1 MHIRIF
7 KIKLT
12 AIKDKIK
19 QEKVCQLT
27 MNQLTKK
34 IISEFSPMWTNKQV
48 WEFEEI
54 NPELTFDL
62 IYVEPGKYDEKLWE
76 SKSAHLDSD
85 VRDVIVRTFDN
96 LLDDEELW
104 ISNKSEKSL
113 NKNNVAYLMAV
124 IVDTMIEEEVCLN
137 FRLDRDFLVLSIDRD
152 ADVIDCKEFFEE
164 FYHLA
169 TGFNY
174 DTDTGIPDDETE
186 AEMYLTRLQEEFDE
200 KMNGFLGDKYLPGN
214 NDPDT
219 INAEE

>member
-1 MHIRIF
+1 
-7 KIKLT
+7 
-12 AIKDKIK
+12 
-19 QEKVCQLT
+19 

-48 WEFEEI
+48 WEFDQT

-76 SKSAHLDSD
+76 SKSAHLDSE
-85 VRDVIVRTFDN
+85 VRDLIVRTFDN
-96 LLDDEELW
+96 LLDNEELW
-104 ISNKSEKSL
+104 VSNKSEKSL

>member
-1 MHIRIF
+1 
-7 KIKLT
+7 
-12 AIKDKIK
+12 
-19 QEKVCQLT
+19 

-34 IISEFSPMWTNKQV
+34 IISEFSPMWTNKQI
-48 WEFEEI
+48 WEFDQI

-62 IYVEPGKYDEKLWE
+62 IYVEPGQYDEKLWE
-76 SKSAHLDSD
+76 SKSAHLDSE

-137 FRLDRDFLVLSIDRD
+137 IRLDRDFLVISIDRD

-174 DTDTGIPDDETE
+174 ETDTGIPDDETE

>member
-1 MHIRIF
+1 
-7 KIKLT
+7 
-12 AIKDKIK
+12 
-19 QEKVCQLT
+19 

-48 WEFEEI
+48 WEFEQT

-62 IYVEPGKYDEKLWE
+62 VYVEPGKYDEKLWE
-76 SKSAHLDSD
+76 SKSAHLDSE

-113 NKNNVAYLMAV
+113 SKNNVVYLMAV

-174 DTDTGIPDDETE
+174 ETDTGIPDDETE

>member
-1 MHIRIF
+1 
-7 KIKLT
+7 
-12 AIKDKIK
+12 
-19 QEKVCQLT
+19 

-48 WEFEEI
+48 WEFDQT

-76 SKSAHLDSD
+76 SKSAHLDSE

-96 LLDDEELW
+96 LLDNEELW

-113 NKNNVAYLMAV
+113 NKNYVAYLMAV

-174 DTDTGIPDDETE
+174 ETDTGIPDDETE

>member
-1 MHIRIF
+1 
-7 KIKLT
+7 
-12 AIKDKIK
+12 
-19 QEKVCQLT
+19 

-48 WEFEEI
+48 WEFDQT

-76 SKSAHLDSD
+76 SKSAHLDSE

-96 LLDDEELW
+96 LLDNEELW

-113 NKNNVAYLMAV
+113 NRNNVAYLMAV

-174 DTDTGIPDDETE
+174 ETDTGIPDDETE

>member
-1 MHIRIF
+1 
-7 KIKLT
+7 
-12 AIKDKIK
+12 
-19 QEKVCQLT
+19 

-48 WEFEEI
+48 WEFDQI

-96 LLDDEELW
+96 LLDNEELW
-104 ISNKSEKSL
+104 ISNKSKKLL

-174 DTDTGIPDDETE
+174 ETNTGIPDDETE

>member
-1 MHIRIF
+1 
-7 KIKLT
+7 
-12 AIKDKIK
+12 
-19 QEKVCQLT
+19 

-48 WEFEEI
+48 WEFEQT

-76 SKSAHLDSD
+76 SKSAHLDSE
-85 VRDVIVRTFDN
+85 VRDLIVRTFDN
-96 LLDDEELW
+96 LLDNEELW

-113 NKNNVAYLMAV
+113 NKNYVAYLMAV

-174 DTDTGIPDDETE
+174 ETDTGIPDDETE

>member
-1 MHIRIF
+1 
-7 KIKLT
+7 L
-12 AIKDKIK
+12 
-19 QEKVCQLT
+19 
-27 MNQLTKK
+27 NQLTKK
-34 IISEFSPMWTNKQV
+34 TISEYSPMWTNKQV

-54 NPELTFDL
+54 NENLTFDM
-62 IYVEPGKYDEKLWE
+62 IYVEPGKYDENLWK
-76 SKSAHLDSD
+76 SKSSHLDSD
-85 VRDVIVRTFDN
+85 VRDVTVRTFDN
-96 LLDDEELW
+96 LLDGDELW
-104 ISNKSEKSL
+104 VSSKGTKSL
-113 NKNNVAYLMAV
+113 DKEHIPYIMAL

-137 FRLDRDFLVLSIDRD
+137 LKIDRNCLVVAIDRD

-186 AEMYLTRLQEEFDE
+186 AEMYLTRLQDEFDE
-200 KMNGFLGDKYLPGN
+200 KMKNILGDKYLPGN

>member
-1 MHIRIF
+1 
-7 KIKLT
+7 
-12 AIKDKIK
+12 
-19 QEKVCQLT
+19 
-27 MNQLTKK
+27 MNQLTRKT
-34 IISEFSPMWTNKQV
+34 ISEFSPMWTNKQV

-54 NPELTFDL
+54 NENLTFDM
-62 IYVEPGKYDEKLWE
+62 IYVEPGKYDENLWK
-76 SKSAHLDSD
+76 SKSSHLDSD
-85 VRDVIVRTFDN
+85 VRDVTVRTFDN
-96 LLDDEELW
+96 LLDGDELW
-104 ISNKSEKSL
+104 ISSKGTKSL
-113 NKNNVAYLMAV
+113 DKKHIPYLMAL
-124 IVDTMIEEEVCLN
+124 ITDTMIEEEVCLN
-137 FRLDRDFLVLSIDRD
+137 LRIDKNCLVIAIDRD

-200 KMNGFLGDKYLPGN
+200 KMKNILGDKYLPGN

>member
-1 MHIRIF
+1 
-7 KIKLT
+7 
-12 AIKDKIK
+12 
-19 QEKVCQLT
+19 

-34 IISEFSPMWTNKQV
+34 IISEFSPMWTNKQI
-48 WEFEEI
+48 WEFDQI

-76 SKSAHLDSD
+76 SKSAHLDSE

-137 FRLDRDFLVLSIDRD
+137 FRLERDFLVLSIDRD

-174 DTDTGIPDDETE
+174 ETDTGIPDDETE

-200 KMNGFLGDKYLPGN
+200 KMKGFLGDKYLPGN

>member
-1 MHIRIF
+1 
-7 KIKLT
+7 
-12 AIKDKIK
+12 
-19 QEKVCQLT
+19 
-27 MNQLTKK
+27 MNQITKK

-48 WEFEEI
+48 WEFDQI

-62 IYVEPGKYDEKLWE
+62 IYVKPGKYDEKLWV
-76 SKSAHLDSD
+76 SKSAHLDSE

-104 ISNKSEKSL
+104 ISNKSKKSL

-174 DTDTGIPDDETE
+174 ETDTGIPDDETE

>member
-1 MHIRIF
+1 
-7 KIKLT
+7 
-12 AIKDKIK
+12 
-19 QEKVCQLT
+19 

-34 IISEFSPMWTNKQV
+34 IISEFSPMWTNKQI
-48 WEFEEI
+48 WEFDQI

-62 IYVEPGKYDEKLWE
+62 IYVEPGQYDEKLWE
-76 SKSAHLDSD
+76 SKSAHLDSE
-85 VRDVIVRTFDN
+85 VRDVIIRTFDN
-96 LLDDEELW
+96 LLDDKELW

-137 FRLDRDFLVLSIDRD
+137 FRLERDFLVLSIDRD

-174 DTDTGIPDDETE
+174 ETDTGIPDDETE

-200 KMNGFLGDKYLPGN
+200 KMSGFLGDKYLPGN

>member
-1 MHIRIF
+1 
-7 KIKLT
+7 
-12 AIKDKIK
+12 
-19 QEKVCQLT
+19 

-34 IISEFSPMWTNKQV
+34 IINEFSPMWTNKQV
-48 WEFEEI
+48 WEFEQI

-62 IYVEPGKYDEKLWE
+62 IYVEPGKYDEKLWK
-76 SKSAHLDSD
+76 SKSAHLDSE

-137 FRLDRDFLVLSIDRD
+137 FRLDRDFLVISIDRE

-174 DTDTGIPDDETE
+174 ETDTGIPDDETE

>member
-1 MHIRIF
+1 
-7 KIKLT
+7 
-12 AIKDKIK
+12 
-19 QEKVCQLT
+19 

-34 IISEFSPMWTNKQV
+34 IISDFSPMWTNKQV
-48 WEFEEI
+48 WEFDQI

-76 SKSAHLDSD
+76 SKSAHLDSE

-96 LLDDEELW
+96 LLDNEELW
-104 ISNKSEKSL
+104 ISNKSKKSL

-174 DTDTGIPDDETE
+174 ETDTGIPDDETE

>member
-1 MHIRIF
+1 
-7 KIKLT
+7 
-12 AIKDKIK
+12 
-19 QEKVCQLT
+19 
-27 MNQLTKK
+27 MNQSTKK
-34 IISEFSPMWTNKQV
+34 IISDFTPMWTNKQV

-54 NPELTFDL
+54 NENLTFDM
-62 IYVEPGKYDEKLWE
+62 IYVEPGKYDENLWV
-76 SKSAHLDSD
+76 SKSSRLDSD
-85 VRDVIVRTFDN
+85 VRDVAVKTFDN
-96 LLDDEELW
+96 LLDGDELW
-104 ISNKSEKSL
+104 ISSKGTKSL
-113 NKNNVAYLMAV
+113 DEKYIPYLMAL

-137 FRLDRDFLVLSIDRD
+137 LRIDKKCLVVAIDRD

-200 KMNGFLGDKYLPGN
+200 KMTNILGDKYLPGN

>member
-1 MHIRIF
+1 
-7 KIKLT
+7 
-12 AIKDKIK
+12 
-19 QEKVCQLT
+19 

-48 WEFEEI
+48 WEFEQT

-76 SKSAHLDSD
+76 SKSAHLDSE
-85 VRDVIVRTFDN
+85 VRDLIVRTFDN
-96 LLDDEELW
+96 LLDNEELW

>member
-1 MHIRIF
+1 
-7 KIKLT
+7 
-12 AIKDKIK
+12 
-19 QEKVCQLT
+19 
-27 MNQLTKK
+27 MNQQTKK

-48 WEFEEI
+48 WEFEQI
-54 NPELTFDL
+54 NEDLTFDM
-62 IYVEPGKYDEKLWE
+62 IYVEPGKYDENLWK
-76 SKSAHLDSD
+76 SKSSHLDSD
-85 VRDVIVRTFDN
+85 VRDVTVRTFDN
-96 LLDDEELW
+96 LLDGDELW
-104 ISNKSEKSL
+104 VSSKGTKSL
-113 NKNNVAYLMAV
+113 DKEHIPYIMAL

-137 FRLDRDFLVLSIDRD
+137 LKIDRNCLVVAIDRD

-186 AEMYLTRLQEEFDE
+186 AEMYLTRLQDEFDE
-200 KMNGFLGDKYLPGN
+200 KMKNMLGDKYLPGN

>member
-1 MHIRIF
+1 
-7 KIKLT
+7 
-12 AIKDKIK
+12 
-19 QEKVCQLT
+19 

-48 WEFEEI
+48 WEFDQT

-76 SKSAHLDSD
+76 SKSAHLDSE

-96 LLDDEELW
+96 LLDNEELW

-137 FRLDRDFLVLSIDRD
+137 FRLDRNFLVLSIDRD

-174 DTDTGIPDDETE
+174 ETDTGIPDDETE